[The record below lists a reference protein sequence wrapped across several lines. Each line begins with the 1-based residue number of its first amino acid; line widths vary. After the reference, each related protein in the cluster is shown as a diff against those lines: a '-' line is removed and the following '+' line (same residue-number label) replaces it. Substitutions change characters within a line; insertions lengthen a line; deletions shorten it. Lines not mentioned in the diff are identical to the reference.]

1 MIRILAA
8 VVLFVAGL
16 AGQALAETRA
26 EQMADEATAFL
37 ALLAPEQ
44 RAAVVHPFEDDAARV
59 NWSNLPVAMVP
70 REGIELGRL
79 SVAQRVAAH
88 RVLLAAFSSQGYGK
102 AAAIM
107 WLDDI
112 LRAQE
117 EIEVPLMAPE
127 QRARREAIML
137 SRDSGNYWLAFFG
150 EPGSARWG
158 WMLSGHHLAANFT
171 MVDGQV
177 AFTPLFLGA
186 SPQTVMQGRY
196 AGWGV
201 LEHEIDR
208 AFTLVGTLD
217 ARQRAQMLQGDA
229 VSAELFTGRGRR
241 ESLSAPVGLQAS
253 RLREDQRDLLWGLIN
268 EFVGD
273 VADEAAQA
281 QIAQVRSDGLSR
293 VYLAW
298 WGPTDDPSKRFFYR
312 IHGPSILIEYT
323 REPNAEGLPAN
334 HVHAIV
340 RDPRNDYGEGWLE
353 RHYQEAHQ

>member
-1 MIRILAA
+1 MMRLLAA
-8 VVLFVAGL
+8 ALLFAGL
-16 AGQALAETRA
+16 ASQAVAQTRA
-26 EQMADEATAFL
+26 EQMADEAKAFL

-44 RAAVVHPFEDDAARV
+44 SAAAMHPFEDDAARV
-59 NWSNLPVAMVP
+59 NWSNLPVAMVS

-102 AAAIM
+102 AATIM

-117 EIEVPLMAPE
+117 EIEVPLMAPDRRA
-127 QRARREAIML
+127 QREVVLR

-158 WMLSGHHLAANFT
+158 WMLSGHHLAVNFT

-177 AFTPLFLGA
+177 AFTPLFFGA

-196 AGWGV
+196 AGWSV
-201 LEHEIDR
+201 LGHQIDR
-208 AFTLVGTLD
+208 AFALVDTLD
-217 ARQRAQMLQGDA
+217 ARQRAQALQGDA
-229 VSAELFTGRGRR
+229 VSADLFTGRGRR
-241 ESLSAPVGLQAS
+241 EGLSTPIGLPAS
-253 RLREDQRDLLWGLIN
+253 RLREDQRVLLWGLID

-273 VADEAAQA
+273 VADEAARA
-281 QIAQVRSDGLSR
+281 QLARIRSDGLSR
-293 VYLAW
+293 LHLAW
-298 WGPTDDPSKRFFYR
+298 WGPMDDPSKRFFYR
-312 IHGPSILIEYT
+312 IHGPSILIEFT

-340 RDPRNDYGEGWLE
+340 RDPRNDYGEGWLR